1 MRAYVVP
8 QDEELARMQCGEDG
22 VIREDEHTAALQQE
36 ILDELKLHVAGYALP
51 REFVFRRALP
61 KTLVGKVAFRLLEEE
76 ADREEEKMRR
86 GEIGLRG
93 QQKEEQE
100 NTRRSEKNG
109 AAV

>member
-1 MRAYVVP
+1 MTNV
-8 QDEELARMQCGEDG
+8 LLTGG
-22 VIREDEHTAALQQE
+22 
-36 ILDELKLHVAGYALP
+36 AGFIGSHLCDA
-51 REFVFRRALP
+51 
-61 KTLVGKVAFRLLEEE
+61 LLEEE